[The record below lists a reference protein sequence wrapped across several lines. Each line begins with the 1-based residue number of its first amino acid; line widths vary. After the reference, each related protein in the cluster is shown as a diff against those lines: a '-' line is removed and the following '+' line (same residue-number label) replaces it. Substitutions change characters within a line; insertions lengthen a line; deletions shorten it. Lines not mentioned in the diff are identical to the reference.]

1 MRIGAALRAPPA
13 RARRRTRS
21 PRATH
26 PPRGRV
32 CRTHR
37 AVAAGDARRR
47 RRSGVPPA
55 QRHRALGRRTGRRRR
70 RRLRAAG
77 ARMARPVR
85 HVTRVDSGVSD
96 HRRSTPRC
104 MRHSSAGGRRGAATR
119 DGAAAGPA
127 DDADGRALMQRP
139 QFKSNREGSRTMMTK
154 MKRLAIVAGSL
165 ALGVPFVACTGR
177 RDRER
182 RAGVGHAGRYRGL
195 LKAVA
200 GRTRTSRGRSRGARP
215 VCVRRSRRRP
225 CWPRRKRRA
234 GTQAQVQAAVEQA
247 RREIV
252 VRSYLAS
259 VNAPPADYPSDA
271 ELQSAYDK
279 NRAAFTAPRALHVAQ
294 IYIAVPPNADAATL
308 DKARKQAADLASR
321 ARWRFRGACKS
332 EFAGQ
337 GECRERRRSRFRA
350 RSIDGAGG
358 PSGGRRAE
366 AGRSPRRSRRQRAFT
381 S

>member
-1 MRIGAALRAPPA
+1 
-13 RARRRTRS
+13 
-21 PRATH
+21 
-26 PPRGRV
+26 
-32 CRTHR
+32 
-37 AVAAGDARRR
+37 
-47 RRSGVPPA
+47 
-55 QRHRALGRRTGRRRR
+55 
-70 RRLRAAG
+70 
-77 ARMARPVR
+77 
-85 HVTRVDSGVSD
+85 
-96 HRRSTPRC
+96 
-104 MRHSSAGGRRGAATR
+104 
-119 DGAAAGPA
+119 
-127 DDADGRALMQRP
+127 
-139 QFKSNREGSRTMMTK
+139 MMTK

-165 ALGVPFVACTGR
+165 ALGVPFVA
-177 RDRER
+177 
-182 RAGVGHAGRYRGL
+182 HAQDDVIANAAQASVTQDDIAGL

-200 GRTRTSRGRSRGARP
+200 RKDANVSRP
-215 VCVRRSRRRP
+215 IPRRSKVVRSTLAQKAVLAEAKAKG
-225 CWPRRKRRA
+225 WDK
-234 GTQAQVQAAVEQA
+234 QAQVQAAVEQA

-279 NRAAFTAPRALHVAQ
+279 NRAAFTAPRA
-294 IYIAVPPNADAATL
+294 
-308 DKARKQAADLASR
+308 ARRADLYRGAAERGCRDARQGAQAGGRSREPR

-366 AGRSPRRSRRQRAFT
+366 AGKVSRRSRRQRAFT